1 MRKRMKNRR
10 GFTITELA
18 VVLAVLAIISTMVI
32 TFNSLVSN
40 RRAASQAR
48 LDALNDIKIAEAV
61 IEDHIEKNGITFDDN
76 GNPNDISYAD
86 HILKVGERTVSLER
100 VTEVNI
106 SSRGGDADKI
116 YYCTLRYTIPGQDA
130 LQIYT
135 FCVYPYV
142 GKAVGGGAG

>member
-48 LDALNDIKIAEAV
+48 LDALNDIKIAETV

-76 GNPNDISYAD
+76 GNPDDISYAD

-100 VTEVNI
+100 VTEVNV
-106 SSRGGDADKI
+106 SSGGDADKI
-116 YYCTLRYTIPGQDA
+116 YYCTLEYTIPGQDA
-130 LQIYT
+130 TQTYT
-135 FCVYPYV
+135 FCVYPYT
-142 GKAVGGGAG
+142 GKTVGGGAG